1 MADKGFDF
9 SFIKDDTGVNDVEQN
24 EKTITISK
32 SEFFE
37 KTSKV
42 SKQILEDMERVAKEH
57 GKNIDPLSLMNEML
71 THALLLARITDELFD
86 GGEENG

>member
-1 MADKGFDF
+1 MADEGFDF
-9 SFIKDDTGVNDVEQN
+9 SFINDETGVNDVEQN
-24 EKTITISK
+24 EKTITISE

-42 SKQILEDMERVAKEH
+42 SKQLLEDMKRVAKEN
-57 GKNIDPLSLMNEML
+57 GMDMGPLALMNETL
-71 THALLLARITDELFD
+71 THAMLLAKITGELFD